1 MRKIAL
7 ILLIWLLLI
16 IAEPI
21 ALSDNG
27 SNLNSNDL
35 CGILGVIVTIVVII
49 IGLFIVFSDYKN
61 KQVDKIDKQQEA
73 SRYCP
78 DCGRAIPFD
87 AQFCPSCG
95 RKF

>member
-1 MRKIAL
+1 MRKMAFIML
-7 ILLIWLLLI
+7 FWLLLI

-35 CGILGVIVTIVVII
+35 CGILGVILIIVVII

-61 KQVDKIDKQQEA
+61 KQIDKIDKQQES

-78 DCGRAIPFD
+78 DCGRAISFD
-87 AQFCPSCG
+87 TKFCPSC
-95 RKF
+95 RRRF